1 MPAKSGA
8 LFWGCGWSCERGITA
23 ALYRLVPRKGAGP
36 DLRSEGGGK
45 IDEYLMRLLRTGTV
59 PTDANTAT
67 WVRHSRAIL
76 AQMMGALLARNQ
88 FESPP

>member
-1 MPAKSGA
+1 MSEES
-8 LFWGCGWSCERGITA
+8 LA

-59 PTDANTAT
+59 PTDANHGDMGEAL
-67 WVRHSRAIL
+67 SSYPRADDGRS
-76 AQMMGALLARNQ
+76 AG
-88 FESPP
+88 P